1 MKTPSANPPAP
12 GLHEEGEAALRALT
26 SVALDALV
34 TLDADQRILSFNPA
48 AERMFGYRAEEVL
61 DKPVSLLIPERFH
74 KTHEEYV
81 RRFGISGETR
91 RPMGKLGDVI
101 GRRRDGREF
110 SLEAAIAC
118 VQTAQGLLY
127 VAALRDLTPAR
138 FRAAM
143 DMSPDMVL
151 IIDPVESRY
160 IDANDTACR
169 ELGYT
174 REELLKM
181 GPQDVFL
188 KSREEL
194 SEGYRRLI
202 AGDLS
207 EATVE
212 GWYRRKDGSQLPVD
226 SKRRA
231 VPTSR
236 GHIIVAVARDIAERK
251 EAMEML
257 RRSAAHFRSLSALSA
272 DSYWEQSKD
281 LRFTSFATALDFDPG
296 RAETLIGKTR
306 WETHYVNMTDADW
319 TAHRALLDAHKPFR
333 DLELCRYDETGR
345 KLWIRVSGEPVF
357 DASGAFDGYRGVARN
372 ITERRRAEELR
383 ELEHTVTRH
392 LAEADTSSAG
402 LQAVIRAVCETE
414 GWECGRYFRVDETSA
429 LLRFA
434 NGWGVADPP
443 VERFLALSRERVFRP
458 GEGLSGLAWQT
469 GQPKWSTDVTKD
481 PRTGSGSMGVMP
493 TGIGIHGAF
502 VFPIMLDGKTTGVLN
517 FASRKAREPEERLL
531 QAIAAIGGQIGQ
543 FLQRKEADE
552 RRQLLEMQLRQA
564 QKLQALGTL
573 ATGIAHEFN
582 NVLGAIL
589 ANVELARMDAEPG
602 HPVRESIDEIDKAG
616 RRARDIVNQILAF
629 ARPRAPQR
637 RRLLLEEVAREAVGM
652 VRVTLPPRIEL
663 AVELSADAPAVLADA
678 TQVHQLLVNLCT
690 NAWQAMSGNSGR
702 ISIRLCEVALDA
714 AEAARATPGLQP
726 GRFARL
732 SVSDSGNGIDPA
744 IREHIFDPFFSTKPL
759 GEGTGLGLAIVYGIV
774 RAHEGA
780 IEVESR
786 PGEGTTFHVLLP
798 AAEGMEEPEGARAA
812 QVRTPRRGRSILYL
826 DDNENLV
833 SAVARTLPRHGHRV
847 SGHTAAETA
856 LGAVRSAPQ
865 AYDLFVSDYTMAGW
879 SGLEV
884 ARELSRIRA
893 DLPVV
898 IISGYVDDKLR
909 RMAREL
915 GVRQVLSKPYSL
927 DELLDAIDRSTGDA
941 AISEFPQ
948 GISE

>member
-1 MKTPSANPPAP
+1 MKTLSANPPAEAT
-12 GLHEEGEAALRALT
+12 HEDNEATLLALT
-26 SVALDALV
+26 SVTLDAFV
-34 TLDADQRILSFNPA
+34 TLDADQRIRSFNPA
-48 AERMFGYRAEEVL
+48 AERLFGYQAEEVL
-61 DKPVSLLIPERFH
+61 GKPIDLLIPERFRKAH
-74 KTHEEYV
+74 QEHV
-81 RRFGISGETR
+81 RRFGLSGETR
-91 RPMGKLGDVI
+91 RPLGRLGEVI
-101 GRRRDGREF
+101 GRRRDGKEF
-110 SLEAAIAC
+110 AVEAAIAH
-118 VQTAQGLLY
+118 VRTARGSLY

-138 FRAAM
+138 FRAAI

-174 REELLKM
+174 REELMRM
-181 GPQDVFL
+181 GPQDIFP
-188 KSREEL
+188 KSREDL
-194 SEGYRRLI
+194 TEGYRRLI

-212 GWYRRKDGSQLPVD
+212 GWYRRKDGSQLPID

-231 VPTSR
+231 VPTAR

-251 EAMEML
+251 EAMEAL

-281 LRFTSFATALDFDPG
+281 LRFTSFATSVEWEPG

-319 TAHRALLDAHKPFR
+319 AAHRALLEAHRPFR

-345 KLWIRVSGEPVF
+345 KLWVRVSGEPVL
-357 DASGAFDGYRGVARN
+357 DDSGAFAGYRGVARN

-383 ELEHTVTRH
+383 ELEHTVTRR
-392 LAEADTSSAG
+392 LADADTSSAG
-402 LQAVIRAVCETE
+402 LEAVIRAVCETE

-434 NGWGVADPP
+434 SGWAVPDPA
-443 VERFLALSRERVFRP
+443 VERFLAASRERTYRP
-458 GEGLSGLAWQT
+458 GQGLSGLAWQT
-469 GQPKWSTDVTKD
+469 GKQEWSTDVTKD
-481 PRTGSGSMGVMP
+481 PRTGSGSSGTTP
-493 TGIGIHGAF
+493 AGIGIHGAF
-502 VFPIMLDGKTTGVLN
+502 VFPIASDGRTIGVLN
-517 FASRKAREPEERLL
+517 FASRKAREPEERLM
-531 QAIAAIGGQIGQ
+531 QTIAAISGQIGQ
-543 FLQRKEADE
+543 LLQRKEADE
-552 RRQLLEMQLRQA
+552 RRQLLETQLRQA

-589 ANVELARMDAEPG
+589 ANVELARMDAAPG
-602 HPVRESIDEIDKAG
+602 HPVRESIDEIDKAS
-616 RRARDIVNQILAF
+616 RRARDIVHQILTF

-637 RRLLLEEVAREAVGM
+637 RRLMLDEVAREAVRM
-652 VRVTLPPRIEL
+652 VRVTLPARIEL
-663 AVELSADAPAVLADA
+663 AVDLSADAPAVLADA
-678 TQVHQLLVNLCT
+678 TQINQLIVNLCT
-690 NAWQAMSGNSGR
+690 NAWQAMDGNSGR
-702 ISIRLCEVALDA
+702 ILIRVREVALDA
-714 AEAARATPGLQP
+714 AAAARTTPGLHA

-732 SVSDSGNGIDPA
+732 SVSDSGTGIDPA
-744 IREHIFDPFFSTKPL
+744 IREHIFDPFFSTKPT
-759 GEGTGLGLAIVYGIV
+759 GEGTGLGLAVVHGIV

-780 IEVESR
+780 IEVESK

-798 AAEGMEEPEGARAA
+798 AAQGKDEPEGARDA
-812 QVRTPRRGRSILYL
+812 QVRTLRRARSVLYL

-833 SAVARTLPRHGHRV
+833 SAVTRTLPRHGHRV
-847 SGHTAAETA
+847 AGHTAAEAA
-856 LGAVRSAPQ
+856 LDAVRAAPQ

-884 ARELSRIRA
+884 ARELFRIRA

-898 IISGYVDDKLR
+898 IISGYVDDQLR

-915 GVRQVLSKPYSL
+915 GVRQVLSKPYTL
-927 DELLDAIDRSTGDA
+927 DELLDAIDRSTGEA
-941 AISEFPQ
+941 AP
-948 GISE
+948 